1 MKMSSIELSDYMA
14 ISDIDSWG
22 FTDDQLEM
30 AVSYTVEE
38 DPDTGN
44 LYLSIYGQD
53 DDFIAEIEFA
63 PSEVHTMQ
71 AYIDEY
77 LEVDYEDE
85 IYNPDWDALAQT
97 VGVSSSDGKYGPSII
112 NGALDVGGS
121 E

>member
-1 MKMSSIELSDYMA
+1 MSSIELPDYIA
-14 ISDIDSWG
+14 INDIDSWG

-30 AVSYTVEE
+30 AVSYSVEE

-53 DDFIAEIEFA
+53 DDFIAEIEFS

-77 LEVDYEDE
+77 LDIDYEDE

-97 VGVSSSDGKYGPSII
+97 VGISTNDGAPGAGII

-121 E
+121 DA

>member
-1 MKMSSIELSDYMA
+1 MSNIELSDYIA

-30 AVSYTVEE
+30 ATSYSVEE
-38 DPDTGN
+38 DSDTGN

-53 DDFIAEIEFA
+53 DEFIAEIEFA
-63 PSEVHTMQ
+63 PSEIHTMQ

-85 IYNPDWDALAQT
+85 IYSPDWDALAKT
-97 VGVSSSDGKYGPSII
+97 VGFSVNDGAPDPGII

-121 E
+121 DA